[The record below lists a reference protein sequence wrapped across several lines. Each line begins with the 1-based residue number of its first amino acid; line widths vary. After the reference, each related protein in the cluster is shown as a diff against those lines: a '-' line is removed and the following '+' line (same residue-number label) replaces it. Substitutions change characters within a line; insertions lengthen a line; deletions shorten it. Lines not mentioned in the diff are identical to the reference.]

1 MGGNARKKL
10 LVKRSITYVL
20 LTLATVLLVFPFV
33 WMISTSFKSSAEI
46 FAEVPKWFPNEP
58 TLENYRTLFQETG
71 FLQYFKNSVI
81 VAISTT
87 IVTLFIA
94 IFFSYGLSR
103 FKFRGRMLF
112 LNSLLVSQM
121 FPLVLLIIPIFAI
134 FIKLDL
140 IDSYL
145 SLIIAYCTFAIP
157 FATLMMKSY
166 FDGIPKDMEE
176 AAFIDGCT
184 PVSAIFRVV
193 IPLAAPGIAAVG
205 LFSFILSWQEFIF
218 ALTLTSSDTMRTLP
232 VGISLMVGNREVLW
246 GQLMAASA
254 MVTTPVVIV
263 FIYFQKYLISGMTMG
278 GVKG

>member
-1 MGGNARKKL
+1 MGGNAKKGF
-10 LVKRSITYVL
+10 VIKRIVTYL
-20 LTLATVLLVFPFV
+20 FLILATVLLVFPFI

-58 TLENYRTLFQETG
+58 TLNNYRTLFLETG

-81 VAISTT
+81 VAVTTT
-87 IVTLFIA
+87 IVTLFVA

-103 FKFRGRMLF
+103 FKFRGRNLF

-134 FIKLDL
+134 FIKLNL

-145 SLIIAYCTFAIP
+145 SLIIAYCTFAVP

-218 ALTLTSSDTMRTLP
+218 ALTLTNSDSMRTLP

-246 GQLMAASA
+246 GQLMAAST
-254 MVTTPVVIV
+254 MVTAPVVVV

>member
-145 SLIIAYCTFAIP
+145 SLINAYCTFAIP

>member
-1 MGGNARKKL
+1 MGGNATKAF
-10 LVKRSITYVL
+10 VIKRILTYVFL
-20 LTLATVLLVFPFV
+20 ILVTVLLVFPFI

-58 TLENYRTLFQETG
+58 TLNNYRTLFQETG

-81 VAISTT
+81 VAVTTT
-87 IVTLFIA
+87 IVTLVVA

-103 FKFRGRMLF
+103 FKFRGRILF

-145 SLIIAYCTFAIP
+145 SLIIAYCTFAVP

-176 AAFIDGCT
+176 ASFIDGCT
-184 PVSAIFRVV
+184 PVTAIFRVV

-218 ALTLTSSDTMRTLP
+218 ALTLTNSDNMRTLP
-232 VGISLMVGNREVLW
+232 VGISFMVGNREVLW
-246 GQLMAASA
+246 GQLMAAST
-254 MVTTPVVIV
+254 MVTAPVVVI

>member
-1 MGGNARKKL
+1 MGGNAKKGL
-10 LVKRSITYVL
+10 YAKKILTYVFL
-20 LTLATVLLVFPFV
+20 ALATVVLVFPFI

-58 TLENYRTLFQETG
+58 TLNNYKTLFQETG

-81 VAISTT
+81 VAVSTT

-103 FKFRGRMLF
+103 FKFRGRILF

-134 FIKLDL
+134 FIKLNL

-218 ALTLTSSDTMRTLP
+218 ALTLTNSDHMRTLP

-246 GQLMAASA
+246 GQLMAAST
-254 MVTTPVVIV
+254 MVTAPVVIV

>member
-1 MGGNARKKL
+1 MGGNARKAQAT
-10 LVKRSITYVL
+10 KRTLTYVL
-20 LTLATVLLVFPFV
+20 LILATVLLVFPFI

-46 FAEVPKWFPNEP
+46 FAEVPRWFPNDP
-58 TLENYRTLFQETG
+58 TLNNYRTLFQETG

-81 VAISTT
+81 VAVTTT
-87 IVTLFIA
+87 IVTLFVA

-103 FKFRGRMLF
+103 FKFRGRALF

-145 SLIIAYCTFAIP
+145 SLIFAYCTFAVP

-176 AAFIDGCT
+176 ASFIDGCT
-184 PVSAIFRVV
+184 PVSSIFRVV
-193 IPLAAPGIAAVG
+193 IPLSAPGIAAVG

-218 ALTLTSSDTMRTLP
+218 ALTLTNSDNMRTLP

-246 GQLMAASA
+246 GQLMAAST
-254 MVTTPVVIV
+254 MVTAPVVIV

>member
-1 MGGNARKKL
+1 MGGNARSA
-10 LVKRSITYVL
+10 LVTKRILTYVL
-20 LTLATVLLVFPFV
+20 LILATVLLVFPFI
-33 WMISTSFKSSAEI
+33 WMVSTSLKSSAEI
-46 FAEVPKWFPNEP
+46 FAEVPKWFPNDP
-58 TLENYRTLFQETG
+58 TLNNYRTLFQETG

-81 VAISTT
+81 VAVTTT
-87 IVTLFIA
+87 IVTLFVA

-103 FKFRGRMLF
+103 FRFRGRALF

-134 FIKLDL
+134 FIKLNL

-145 SLIIAYCTFAIP
+145 SLILAYCTFAVP

-193 IPLAAPGIAAVG
+193 IPLSAPGIAAVG

-218 ALTLTSSDTMRTLP
+218 ALTLTNSDNMRTLP

-246 GQLMAASA
+246 GQLMAAST
-254 MVTTPVVIV
+254 MVTAPVVIV

>member
-1 MGGNARKKL
+1 MGGNARKNL
-10 LVKRSITYVL
+10 LIKRSITYVL
-20 LTLATVLLVFPFV
+20 LTLATVLLVFPFI

-71 FLQYFKNSVI
+71 FMQYFKNSVI

>member
-1 MGGNARKKL
+1 MGGNAKKGL
-10 LVKRSITYVL
+10 LMKRIITYGF
-20 LTLATVLLVFPFV
+20 LTLATVLLVFPFI
-33 WMISTSFKSSAEI
+33 WMLSTSFKTSAEI
-46 FAEVPKWFPNEP
+46 FAEVPKWFPNQP
-58 TLENYRTLFQETG
+58 TLDNYRTLFQETG

-81 VAISTT
+81 VAVSTT

-218 ALTLTSSDTMRTLP
+218 ALTLTSSDSMRTLP